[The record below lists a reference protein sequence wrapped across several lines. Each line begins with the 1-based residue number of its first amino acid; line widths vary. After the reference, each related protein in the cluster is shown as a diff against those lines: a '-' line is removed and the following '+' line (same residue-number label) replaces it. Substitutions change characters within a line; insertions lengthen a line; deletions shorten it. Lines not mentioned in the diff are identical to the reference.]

1 MSMTLRDLR
10 EEAVACDPELQ
21 RLAREHSQY
30 DAQLQQLSS
39 DPYLSAE
46 HILLE
51 ADLKK
56 KKLHLKDEMERRL
69 ALLAKS
75 GITH

>member
-10 EEAVACDPELQ
+10 EEAVAGDPEFRQ
-21 RLAREHSQY
+21 LAQQHSEY
-30 DAQLQQLSS
+30 EAQLQQLSKDTYS
-39 DPYLSAE
+39 SAE
-46 HILLE
+46 DLLLE

-56 KKLHLKDEMERRL
+56 RKLHLKDEMERRL

-75 GITH
+75 AISH